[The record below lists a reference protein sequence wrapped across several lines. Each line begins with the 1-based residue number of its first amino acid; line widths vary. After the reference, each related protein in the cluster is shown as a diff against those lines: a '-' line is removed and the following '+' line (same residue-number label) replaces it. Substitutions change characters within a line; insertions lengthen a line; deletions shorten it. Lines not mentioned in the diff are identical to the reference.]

1 MAERL
6 VILSDLWGPRKGL
19 WITSYLGYLQQYF
32 DITYH
37 DTSQLADLE
46 VAHPTSQ
53 ALSAAFADGG
63 LERAVKSLLS
73 KEVKPAH
80 YLAFCAG
87 GTVVWKALKE
97 GLAAKSLYA
106 ISPMNLHREGEGLD
120 CPSKILYGEYMEDKP
135 SKKWANLTGT
145 TMEVIPR
152 FGREMYSDEKV
163 IQKVCQELLEE
174 SLRKQYQGL

>member
-46 VAHPTSQ
+46 VSHPTPKT
-53 ALSAAFADGG
+53 LNAAFAEGG
-63 LERAVKSLLS
+63 LGRAVKSLLS
-73 KEVKPAH
+73 KEPKPGH

-87 GTVVWKALKE
+87 GTVVWNAIKE
-97 GLAAKSLYA
+97 GLEVKSLYA
-106 ISPMNLHREGEGLD
+106 ISPLNLHRDSEGPE
-120 CPSKILYGEYMEDKP
+120 CPVKTLYGEYMEDKP
-135 SKKWANLTGT
+135 SQRWADQTGASL
-145 TMEVIPR
+145 EVIPR

-163 IQKVCQELLEE
+163 IQKVCQEILEE
-174 SLRKQYQGL
+174 SLRKQYQGI